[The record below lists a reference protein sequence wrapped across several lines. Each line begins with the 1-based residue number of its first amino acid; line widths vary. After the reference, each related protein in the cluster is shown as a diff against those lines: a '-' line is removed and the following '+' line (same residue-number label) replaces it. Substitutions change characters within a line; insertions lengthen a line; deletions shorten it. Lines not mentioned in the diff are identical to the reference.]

1 MKASELIDKLS
12 QVSPDTEV
20 VGGVWNGKADT
31 YTVLNTALDV
41 PYDSVYADFFGT
53 PGHFDHRLMDIKS
66 KDVVY
71 LGSTFEDSLR
81 VIDDRRFLWR
91 LAAIQRMHA
100 LSSGKRIAFINCSKS
115 SQNNPVTPGLTG
127 CLSRFPHFAV
137 NDG

>member
-31 YTVLNTALDV
+31 YTVLDAALDV
-41 PYDSVYADFFGT
+41 PYDSVYADLFGT

-66 KDVVY
+66 KDVIY

-91 LAAIQRMHA
+91 LAAIQRQHR
-100 LSSGKRIAFINCSKS
+100 STQRKKDRIYKLLQEFTK
-115 SQNNPVTPGLTG
+115 
-127 CLSRFPHFAV
+127 
-137 NDG
+137 

>member
-31 YTVLNTALDV
+31 YTVLDTALDV

-66 KDVVY
+66 KDVLY

-91 LAAIQRMHA
+91 LAAIQRMHR
-100 LSSGKRIAFINCSKS
+100 SVQWKKDRIYKLLQEFTK
-115 SQNNPVTPGLTG
+115 
-127 CLSRFPHFAV
+127 
-137 NDG
+137 